1 MKVRFAFIVSGIICA
16 IAPLFWGV
24 SFLPYHIAAAVSSY
38 VFFVLCI
45 VVCLAARTGKIDVRR
60 AILSCDAGLFFAIE
74 TLLTGAFWAHRA
86 WGSAWVWEP
95 RLTGMLLTTFFF
107 ASWRIACFLMG
118 ETAAAKPRLTASL
131 IVLGLPAMA
140 FTHLSV
146 RLFGGIHPDSVAHS
160 GASFHLV
167 PVLCAV
173 IAHLLIGVAIYLSP
187 LSPPRAGGKPPTA
200 R

>member
-1 MKVRFAFIVSGIICA
+1 MKVRLAFIASGIICA
-16 IAPLFWGV
+16 VIPLFWGA
-24 SFLPYHIAAAVSSY
+24 SFLPYHIAAASSSY
-38 VFFVLCI
+38 LFFVMCI
-45 VVCLAARTGKIDVRR
+45 TVCLAAGAGKANVRR
-60 AILSCDAGLFFAIE
+60 AVLACDAGLFFALE
-74 TLLTGAFWAHRA
+74 TLLTGAFWAQRA
-86 WGSAWVWEP
+86 WGAAWVWEP

-131 IVLGLPAMA
+131 IVLGIPAMA

-160 GASFHLV
+160 GAPFHLV

-173 IAHLLIGVAIYLSP
+173 IAHLLIGIAICMRP
-187 LSPPRAGGKPPTA
+187 LPPADGGMPPTA